1 MLVGL
6 DLIEIERVAAALE
19 RHPTRFRERVYTSR
33 EIAEC
38 DRKPHPAQSYAGRF
52 AAKEAIG
59 KALGVGVHFTWRE
72 IEIAGRGKPQVRLS
86 GGMARVAEHLGVVR
100 IDLSMTHSR
109 TTAAAVALA
118 VTADSAA
125 AVPRLPGRPPRPAP

>member
-1 MLVGL
+1 VLVGL
-6 DLIEIERVAAALE
+6 DLIEIERVAAALD
-19 RHPTRFRERVYTSR
+19 RHPSRFRERVFTPR

-38 DRKPHPAQSYAGRF
+38 DRKPRPAESYAGRF

-59 KALGVGVHFTWRE
+59 KALGVGVQFTWRE
-72 IEIAGRGKPQVRLS
+72 IEIAGRGKPQVELS
-86 GGMARVAEHLGVVR
+86 GRTRRVADHLGVVR

-118 VTADSAA
+118 VTADPSAP
-125 AVPRLPGRPPRPAP
+125 VPTLPPRPPRG